1 MDKPLSFA
9 WALPGVEAVFRVVVQ
24 VGSDEFS
31 HCDGVQLG
39 RNDVIETE
47 TRPHSH
53 FHLSQTHNHAQKQK
67 KIILRGTNRHPDYF
81 SFFLL
86 KEMNNK
92 NKNKKET
99 QNTHGRSCEE

>member
-39 RNDVIETE
+39 RNDVIEPKQDHIPTFI
-47 TRPHSH
+47 SH
-53 FHLSQTHNHAQKQK
+53 KHTIMHKSKKKSYYEEQTDIQTISASS
-67 KIILRGTNRHPDYF
+67 Y
-81 SFFLL
+81 
-86 KEMNNK
+86 
-92 NKNKKET
+92 
-99 QNTHGRSCEE
+99 

>member
-9 WALPGVEAVFRVVVQ
+9 WALPGVEAVFRVGLQ

-53 FHLSQTHNHAQKQK
+53 FHLSKTHNHAQKQK

-86 KEMNNK
+86 KEKK
-92 NKNKKET
+92 NT
-99 QNTHGRSCEE
+99 